1 MIGLTANRVVRPIRA
16 LYAVQRP
23 AAVSLSPAARVQDAR
38 KRRRT
43 VGDSVGDISGCLA
56 SSAAI
61 LARSG
66 ACEREKEKPRTN
78 PGRGSFEP
86 LCRAEKHAERQKQDE
101 KNVGHVITSN
111 VRTE

>member
-1 MIGLTANRVVRPIRA
+1 M
-16 LYAVQRP
+16 YAVQRS
-23 AAVSLSPAARVQDAR
+23 AAMSLSPAGRVQDTR

-43 VGDSVGDISGCLA
+43 GGDGAGNTSGLPA

-78 PGRGSFEP
+78 PGRGSFEA
-86 LCRAEKHAERQKQDE
+86 LGGAEEYAERQKQNEQDI
-101 KNVGHVITSN
+101 GHVITSE
-111 VRTE
+111 VRTK

>member
-1 MIGLTANRVVRPIRA
+1 M
-16 LYAVQRP
+16 
-23 AAVSLSPAARVQDAR
+23 SLSPAARVQDTR

-43 VGDSVGDISGCLA
+43 CGDGTGNISGRPA

-78 PGRGSFEP
+78 PGRGSFET
-86 LCRAEKHAERQKQDE
+86 LGGAEEYAERQKQDE
-101 KNVGHVITSN
+101 KNIGHAITSD
-111 VRTE
+111 VKTE

>member
-1 MIGLTANRVVRPIRA
+1 M
-16 LYAVQRP
+16 YAVQRS

-43 VGDSVGDISGCLA
+43 CGDGAGNTSGLPA

-66 ACEREKEKPRTN
+66 VREREKEKPRTN
-78 PGRGSFEP
+78 PGRGSFET
-86 LCRAEKHAERQKQDE
+86 LGGAEEYAERQKQDE
-101 KNVGHVITSN
+101 KNIGHAITSD
-111 VRTE
+111 VKTE